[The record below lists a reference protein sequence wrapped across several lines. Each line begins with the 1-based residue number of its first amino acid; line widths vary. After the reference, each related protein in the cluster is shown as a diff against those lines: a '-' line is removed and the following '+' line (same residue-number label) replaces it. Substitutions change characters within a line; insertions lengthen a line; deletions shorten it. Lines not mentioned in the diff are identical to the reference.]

1 MVTSNESECTCAD
14 CGVKITGVPIV
25 PAAPEDP
32 TQSQIEKLK
41 PTVYLCV
48 ECARER
54 GFSFAEVVSGKG
66 SSTSDTAS

>member
-1 MVTSNESECTCAD
+1 MVTSSESECTCAD

-25 PAAPEDP
+25 PAAPEGP
-32 TQSQIEKLK
+32 TQAQTEKLK

-48 ECARER
+48 ECAREQ
-54 GFSFAEVVSGKG
+54 GFSFTEVVSGKG